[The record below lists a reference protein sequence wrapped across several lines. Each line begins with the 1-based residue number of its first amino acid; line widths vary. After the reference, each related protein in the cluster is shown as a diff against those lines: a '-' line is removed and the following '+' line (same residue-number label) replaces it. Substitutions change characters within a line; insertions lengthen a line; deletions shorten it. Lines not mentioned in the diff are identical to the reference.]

1 MKKQLKEV
9 QEEKMEACNN
19 LLKIKSENEKLLKE
33 IETLDVKHK
42 QLKSQKEANSV
53 SELTSLKKLEVDLK
67 EKEDSLRKLE
77 ENKRSADSKLKQ
89 LNTDFAKQLNVNKTL
104 KSENEKLTDKLK
116 INEEKLNHTER
127 DINQKKQLIEFYKKK
142 IEDLNEKEKMEAM
155 SEEMALSDNPLVNDL
170 KSQIKKLNDSNEK
183 SKTEIKSL
191 KTRMQSIQTEK
202 TLLEQKL
209 SQSEKSLAEANEKLS
224 QLKKEKSKLDSNLKQ
239 SKSKINELEA
249 FTNELEHTA
258 QSKFQDLSK
267 ISQETLAAA
276 QVRLKYAFKSVDN
289 YEKIMI
295 YLYES
300 LLNRSMEL
308 RKKIK
313 NVELMNRAKSN
324 KSDTNI
330 DSNMKI
336 AMSLASSV
344 LNLTTTELDDIMS
357 TSINEAS
364 ANKNKSSKSETD
376 EKIKDDEINHKKSC
390 KKLLFEFEQCL
401 NESKKEKKMMFDGL
415 HVEENLEEQENF
427 NKNIFEL
434 IIKRLDDVLSY
445 ERELASLKAE

>member
-1 MKKQLKEV
+1 M
-9 QEEKMEACNN
+9 
-19 LLKIKSENEKLLKE
+19 
-33 IETLDVKHK
+33 
-42 QLKSQKEANSV
+42 
-53 SELTSLKKLEVDLK
+53 
-67 EKEDSLRKLE
+67 
-77 ENKRSADSKLKQ
+77 
-89 LNTDFAKQLNVNKTL
+89 
-104 KSENEKLTDKLK
+104 
-116 INEEKLNHTER
+116 
-127 DINQKKQLIEFYKKK
+127 
-142 IEDLNEKEKMEAM
+142 
-155 SEEMALSDNPLVNDL
+155 
-170 KSQIKKLNDSNEK
+170 
-183 SKTEIKSL
+183 
-191 KTRMQSIQTEK
+191 
-202 TLLEQKL
+202 LEQKL
-209 SQSEKSLAEANEKLS
+209 SQSEKSLTEANEKLS

-258 QSKFQDLSK
+258 QSKFQDLTK

-313 NVELMNRAKSN
+313 IKKVELMNRAKSN

-330 DSNMKI
+330 DSNMKM

-364 ANKNKSSKSETD
+364 ANNNKSSKSETD

-401 NESKKEKKMMFDGL
+401 NESKKEKEMMFDGL

>member
-1 MKKQLKEV
+1 
-9 QEEKMEACNN
+9 MEACNN

-155 SEEMALSDNPLVNDL
+155 SEEMALSENPLVNDL

-239 SKSKINELEA
+239 SKSKITELEA